1 MNQSYKTAG
10 RAYRVIDNE
19 TFGVIVPYKK
29 GAEIIAAI
37 QEISDVGDIRSYI
50 RQAQRYTVNV
60 RGNQMK
66 KLDGL
71 IQPISDKIPDLY
83 MVTAPGAYNND
94 YGIAPEWETLI
105 F

>member
-1 MNQSYKTAG
+1 MKNQ
-10 RAYRVIDNE
+10 IE
-19 TFGVIVPYKK
+19 LLEFGNCDILNVKK
-29 GAEIIAAI
+29 CHFCWQHTAAI
-37 QEISDVGDIRSYI
+37 QEISDAGDIRSYI

>member
-1 MNQSYKTAG
+1 
-10 RAYRVIDNE
+10 
-19 TFGVIVPYKK
+19 
-29 GAEIIAAI
+29 
-37 QEISDVGDIRSYI
+37 
-50 RQAQRYTVNV
+50 
-60 RGNQMK
+60 MK